1 MVNNSCSLRINMGE
15 AYEPQSHVL
24 DVLVTAFG
32 AFPGVDRNPTQEI
45 VEHLFHS
52 TEWKTPGA
60 KIGWLRVY

>member
-1 MVNNSCSLRINMGE
+1 MGE
-15 AYEPQSHVL
+15 AYEPQSQVL

-60 KIGWLRVY
+60 KVGWLRVY